1 MLRGAALKKSIIL
14 STAIFIFFTCCIP
27 FRISALVNNY
37 ASFANDC
44 NYWVKFK
51 YNGNWIYNTVKIA
64 NSSDV
69 RAVILH
75 NTTSTSK
82 PYAVYFISKST
93 FKYTTFWTNV
103 GGTDS
108 WPNTCDASSASN
120 SVRTFTDNG
129 TTYYFEYASISPSSS
144 YSQVALLD
152 NIPVYQI
159 QRSVDN
165 SADNRA
171 LVLNYTFGA
180 ESTSPDPISYGD
192 LIDVGYSTNLTN
204 SQQSNYLQMRNNKDF
219 ITWNGYEDSNGNQ
232 INTLEYEVEI
242 QAYATEYEAQTK
254 TGLLGLTLTD
264 LQNYGTPV
272 TIYEGSANRGEFSIL
287 WGDVADALNGTSTT
301 IDFWSQMAPHSYEN
315 MWYSNGWL
323 YRIRLKTTDDSY
335 VGDWQTIYTMAS
347 SPPKDAE
354 TVYNY
359 YYYYGGQGL
368 TDDVVDVLY
377 NINTSNNTSNVYY
390 INGNQVDPSGGS
402 SNWLETLLK
411 FISDMIGK
419 ILDLFGNMFDS
430 VLDFLLNLF
439 DGFDPVGTFM
449 NWWNRL
455 KQLFNSIDL
464 TLPSFNLT
472 EADISSFSIL
482 VQKTIEIFTLNGL
495 GFIIFIP
502 LIVMIVRLFL

>member
-1 MLRGAALKKSIIL
+1 MLRGAASLKKSIIL
-14 STAIFIFFTCCIP
+14 STAIFIFFCCIP
-27 FRISALVNNY
+27 FRIFAENSTYVVFEDSVDVQTGTWSNY
-37 ASFANDC
+37 
-44 NYWVKFK
+44 NYFVRV
-51 YNGNWIYNTVKIA
+51 YN
-64 NSSDV
+64 
-69 RAVILH
+69 
-75 NTTSTSK
+75 STSEVRGVVIYDSTDSSPK
-82 PYAVYFISKST
+82 LVLVSNNSFSARYWRVSKST
-93 FKYTTFWTNV
+93 GNEGDV
-103 GGTDS
+103 GSVGT
-108 WPNTCDASSASN
+108 
-120 SVRTFTDNG
+120 
-129 TTYYFEYASISPSSS
+129 SS
-144 YSQVALLD
+144 YGSNTIGAKYYYCGNYITSTAFTATTL
-152 NIPVYQI
+152 PVF
-159 QRSVDN
+159 
-165 SADNRA
+165 NRTNGYNTI
-171 LVLNYTFGA
+171 LTGFYYTFGNG
-180 ESTSPDPISYGD
+180 SVSPVPPINHGD

-204 SQQSNYLQMRNNKDF
+204 SQQSNYLQMRNNKDY

-232 INTLEYEVEI
+232 INTLDYEVEI

-254 TGLLGLTLTD
+254 TGLLGLTVTD

-301 IDFWSQMAPHSYEN
+301 INFWSQMAPHSYEN

-335 VGDWQTIYTMAS
+335 IGDWQTIYTMAS
-347 SPPKDAE
+347 SPPVDAE

-359 YYYYGGQGL
+359 YYYYGGQGI

-439 DGFDPVGTFM
+439 EGFDPVGTFM
-449 NWWNRL
+449 NWWDRL
-455 KQLFNSIDL
+455 KQLFNGIDL
-464 TLPSFNLT
+464 TLPSFNLP

-482 VQKTIEIFTLNGL
+482 VQKTLEIFTLNGL